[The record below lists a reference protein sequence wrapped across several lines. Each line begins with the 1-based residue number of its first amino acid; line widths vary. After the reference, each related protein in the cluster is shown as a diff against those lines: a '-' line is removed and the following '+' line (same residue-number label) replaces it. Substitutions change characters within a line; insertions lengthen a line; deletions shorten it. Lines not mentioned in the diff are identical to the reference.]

1 MEITINELRQMKHK
15 EGMILPGCGGDIQEW
30 VIGINEL
37 LTQEDILLEGTKFE
51 NVRSFFH
58 EGSTNLLF
66 PFEDV
71 KLDFGKLAIWR
82 LRSHGTFGGTW
93 LSDYVPN
100 KFGSFLAEEPAQKAE
115 GNRQVELCQ
124 DTLVQENEGL
134 ELGGISIG

>member
-15 EGMILPGCGGDIQEW
+15 EGMILQGCGGDIQEW

-71 KLDFGKLAIWR
+71 TLDFGKLAIWR

-93 LSDYVPN
+93 LSDYVAN
-100 KFGSFLAEEPAQKAE
+100 KLGGFLDGGPVQKTEEHKQSE
-115 GNRQVELCQ
+115 RRL
-124 DTLVQENEGL
+124 DTPVQENE
-134 ELGGISIG
+134 ELGLGDILMR

>member
-1 MEITINELRQMKHK
+1 MEITINELRRMKT
-15 EGMILPGCGGDIQEW
+15 EGLILQGCAGDIEEW
-30 VIGINEL
+30 VDGINGL
-37 LTQEDILLEGTKFE
+37 LAQKDILLEGTKFK
-51 NVRSFFH
+51 NVRSFCH
-58 EGSTNLLF
+58 DGLTNLLF

-71 KLDFGKLAIWR
+71 KINVGKLAIWR
-82 LRSHGTFGGTW
+82 LCSYETFGGTW

>member
-1 MEITINELRQMKHK
+1 MDITINELRRMKT
-15 EGMILPGCGGDIQEW
+15 EGLILQGCEGDIQEW
-30 VIGINEL
+30 VDGINGL
-37 LTQEDILLEGTKFE
+37 LAQEDILLEGTKFE

-100 KFGSFLAEEPAQKAE
+100 KLGGYLDGGPGQET
-115 GNRQVELCQ
+115 VEHQQAALCQ
-124 DTLVQENEGL
+124 DISVEENEEPGL
-134 ELGGISIG
+134 SDISMR

>member
-15 EGMILPGCGGDIQEW
+15 EGMILQGCGGDIQEW

-82 LRSHGTFGGTW
+82 LRSHVTFGGTL
-93 LSDYVPN
+93 LSDYDAN
-100 KFGSFLAEEPAQKAE
+100 KLGGFLDGGPVQKTEEHKQSE
-115 GNRQVELCQ
+115 RRL
-124 DTLVQENEGL
+124 DTPVQENE
-134 ELGGISIG
+134 ELGLGDILMR

>member
-15 EGMILPGCGGDIQEW
+15 EGMILQGCGGDIQEW
-30 VIGINEL
+30 VIGMNEL

-71 KLDFGKLAIWR
+71 KLDFGKLARWR

-93 LSDYVPN
+93 LSDYVAN
-100 KFGSFLAEEPAQKAE
+100 KLGGFLDGGPVQKTEEHKQSE
-115 GNRQVELCQ
+115 RRL
-124 DTLVQENEGL
+124 DTPVQENE
-134 ELGGISIG
+134 ELGLGDILMR

>member
-15 EGMILPGCGGDIQEW
+15 EGMILQGCGGDIQEW

-82 LRSHGTFGGTW
+82 LRSHGTLGGTW
-93 LSDYVPN
+93 LSDYVAN
-100 KFGSFLAEEPAQKAE
+100 KLGGFLDGGPVQKTEEHKQSE
-115 GNRQVELCQ
+115 RRL
-124 DTLVQENEGL
+124 DTPVQENE
-134 ELGGISIG
+134 ELGLGDILMR

>member
-15 EGMILPGCGGDIQEW
+15 EGMILQGCGGDIQEW

-37 LTQEDILLEGTKFE
+37 LTQEDILLEGAKFE

-93 LSDYVPN
+93 LSDYVAN
-100 KFGSFLAEEPAQKAE
+100 KLGGFLDGGPVQKTEEHKQSE
-115 GNRQVELCQ
+115 RRL
-124 DTLVQENEGL
+124 DTPVQENE
-134 ELGGISIG
+134 ELGLGDILMR